1 MVSNNLTFNYKNI
14 TMYRNLFYLAIC
26 FVMLASCNNAA
37 KDKEKKEDTT
47 AKGTIHDAMDHS
59 TMSGTVPEIPAIPE
73 GAKVV
78 FSNLKNNATITSPFK
93 LQMGTEVIKI
103 DTAGPVVAGSGHHH
117 LFIDAEDSLAA
128 GTIVPKDSTHI
139 HFGKGQTEYELTLSP
154 GKHKLT
160 LQMADGLHRSY
171 GGKLATTITVNV
183 KN

>member
-1 MVSNNLTFNYKNI
+1 MKIKFILP
-14 TMYRNLFYLAIC
+14 LAC
-26 FVMLASCNNAA
+26 MAMFAACNSSG
-37 KDKEKKEDTT
+37 DKKENKEDSAMNKMDTMHHMP
-47 AKGTIHDAMDHS
+47 GP
-59 TMSGTVPEIPAIPE
+59 GVNIPDLPQVPE

-78 FSNLKNNATITSPFK
+78 FKNLKDGATISSPFK
-93 LQMGTEVIKI
+93 MEMGTEVIKI

-128 GTIVPKDSTHI
+128 GTVVPKDSTHI

-171 GGKLATTITVNV
+171 GGRLAATITVTV
-183 KN
+183 KK

>member
-1 MVSNNLTFNYKNI
+1 MKIKFLLPVVCIIMFT
-14 TMYRNLFYLAIC
+14 A
-26 FVMLASCNNAA
+26 CNNSSD
-37 KDKEKKEDTT
+37 KKEKKEDS
-47 AKGTIHDAMDHS
+47 AMNNMKMDSSHQ
-59 TMSGTVPEIPAIPE
+59 MPGPGVTVPDLPAVPE

-78 FSNLKNNATITSPFK
+78 FRNLKNGAAISSPFK
-93 LQMGTEVIKI
+93 LEMGTEVIKV

-117 LFIDAEDSLAA
+117 LFIDSEDSLAA

-171 GGKLATTITVNV
+171 GGKLAATITVNV
-183 KN
+183 KK